1 MIQNLLLKI
10 EQYNPNVDVKQII
23 KAYNFTESAHEGQLR
38 NSGERYFV
46 HPYNVAM
53 ILADLNMDATTIVA
67 GLLYNIIGNT
77 GIFYNIME

>member
-10 EQYNPNVDVKQII
+10 EQYNPSVDVEQII

-53 ILADLNMDATTIVA
+53 ILASLNMDATTIVA
-67 GLLYNIIGNT
+67 GYS
-77 GIFYNIME
+77 MM